1 GRRIG
6 QRHPDAD
13 DAQQSHA
20 MDGGIPLSESF
31 RGTIPFLLSGFA
43 LLAIILWLPGVC
55 LWLARLA

>member
-1 GRRIG
+1 
-6 QRHPDAD
+6 
-13 DAQQSHA
+13 